1 METDRESFTVETT
14 GSGQP
19 DYSQPTLAP
28 EALVVKFPEREVAGQ
43 RYNDSTII
51 SFTATQTLYDI
62 GTDAN
67 ASKSGAWPTG
77 IVAKDIQYYTEQGCY
92 VRFNDADAQPN
103 YIPPLLPLRF
113 FSRVTKIYV
122 YRATVDGT
130 LYAWI
135 EG

>member
-1 METDRESFTVETT
+1 METKRESFTVTT
-14 GSGQP
+14 IGSGQP

-43 RYNDSTII
+43 RYNDSAII
-51 SFTATQTLYDI
+51 SFTAAQTPYII
-62 GTDAN
+62 GTNAV
-67 ASKSGAWPTG
+67 ASKSGTWPTG

-92 VRFNDADAQPN
+92 VRFNEATAQPN

-113 FSRVTKIYV
+113 FSRVTTIYV
-122 YRATVDGT
+122 YSATVNGT